1 MQQVQKSLSL
11 LFACLF
17 LSLSTSGALLAEC
30 ALLRPHLGTAKIYNN
45 YMFGERLGSR
55 AGFAGDVNGDGYE
68 DYLLAQSIDF
78 ANIVMSPTVSL
89 YSGKT
94 GSRLSLILPL
104 SSDAM
109 MADEV
114 GTMGDLTGNGR
125 DEFYVATNKE
135 FTSGVSTGRVGV
147 YSYSGGSAALL
158 YTLTSNS
165 GQSDRFGSSVTTVK
179 DLNGDG
185 VPDIVVGAPQ
195 GQVIY
200 DCTPPGCPTNG
211 RIYVFSGATGA
222 LLRSYQA
229 PFIESSDFGTKV
241 VSIGDITG
249 DGFDEILVSDPSY
262 HQNRG
267 MAVILSSR
275 LLYEQQD
282 PVLQY
287 FYGSENWDQV
297 GREIALL
304 GDITK
309 NGRGEIAIASGH
321 YLSQSD
327 QATVYIL
334 GANSNGEFSIMYSL
348 TESIETLFGRSI
360 VPWGD
365 INGDGNLDFAVS
377 SPDQANATVTFF
389 SGINGAVLGTLSAE
403 SENDYFGGV
412 MATPRS
418 ARIPVSIAGIVSA
431 PISVLG
437 NDWTGFV
444 DWVTQIH
451 DFFDYR
457 AGAAYLVAPKSSGS
471 QSISWQLCQDPISGG
486 GDGGGSSGGGGG
498 SDGSAPGSPTISAEQ
513 VFQETIDGA
522 RELIRPARQ
531 TRRMRARRKALR
543 ALRPTLIELRNSV
556 LQGQA
561 PAGTF
566 RNQRVVRRM
575 MRGFRRGRNLK
586 LAPQQ
591 RNAGWRL
598 VRRSLNRL
606 ARP

>member
-1 MQQVQKSLSL
+1 MRQVQKSLSI
-11 LFACLF
+11 LFACLVLPLISSVG
-17 LSLSTSGALLAEC
+17 LSAEC

-78 ANIVMSPTVSL
+78 ANIVMSPTVGL

-94 GSRLSLILPL
+94 GARLSLILPL

-109 MADEV
+109 MADELGTV
-114 GTMGDLTGNGR
+114 GDITGNGR

-147 YSYSGGSAALL
+147 YSYSGGSVRLL

-195 GQVIY
+195 GQVVY

-211 RIYVFSGATGA
+211 RVYVFSGATGA

-229 PFIESSDFGTKV
+229 PFIESGDFGTKV

-249 DGFDEILVSDPSY
+249 DGFDELLVSDPSY

-275 LLYEQQD
+275 LLYQQQD
-282 PVLQY
+282 PVIQY
-287 FYGSENWDQV
+287 FFGSDSWDQV

-309 NGRGEIAIASGH
+309 NGRAEIAIASGH

-334 GANSNGEFSIMYSL
+334 GANSNGEYGVMYSL
-348 TESIETLFGRSI
+348 SESIETLFGRSI

-365 INGDGNLDFAVS
+365 INGDGYLDFAVS
-377 SPDQANATVTFF
+377 SPDQSTATVTFF
-389 SGINGAVLGTLSAE
+389 SGINGATLGTLSAE
-403 SENDYFGGV
+403 SSNDYFGGI

-418 ARIPVSIAGIVSA
+418 ARLPVSVAGIVAA

-457 AGAAYLVAPKSSGS
+457 AGAAYMVAPKSSGS
-471 QSISWQLCQDPISGG
+471 QTVSWQLCQEPISGG
-486 GDGGGSSGGGGG
+486 GDGDGSSGGGSGSGG
-498 SDGSAPGSPTISAEQ
+498 TPDSSSLTVEQ
-513 VFQETIDGA
+513 VFQETIQGA

-531 TRRMRARRKALR
+531 TRRLRARRKALR
-543 ALRPTLIELRNSV
+543 ELRLTLFELRASV
-556 LQGQA
+556 LLGVA

-566 RNQRVVRRM
+566 RNQRLVRRM
-575 MRGFRRGRNLK
+575 MRGFRQGRNLR
-586 LAPQQ
+586 LSAQQ
-591 RNAGWRL
+591 RNGGWRL
-598 VRRSLNRL
+598 LRRSLNQL